1 MAQYSSNGIAP
12 ELSLWVSCII
22 FPKPSAGTLLGCV
35 LPSFTQITFLS
46 FSCLVP
52 VLPSLHL
59 FFFFQVAP
67 YLGLCSGRSSTA
79 LVLAQRAQTSLVP
92 PGFTTMA
99 RQGLWNSSY
108 FQKSP
113 VHLATLGFSSPSN
126 EPCALLWCHRSEA

>member
-1 MAQYSSNGIAP
+1 MALLQN
-12 ELSLWVSCII
+12 SLFGYLV
-22 FPKPSAGTLLGCV
+22 
-35 LPSFTQITFLS
+35 S
-46 FSCLVP
+46 FSQNLRQVLSWGVYSLVLLRSPFFLFP
-52 VLPSLHL
+52 VLFLYCPVCIF

-113 VHLATLGFSSPSN
+113 VRLATLGFSSPSN